1 MHLVLQ
7 VLEATTQVNGPEHYL
22 AGQKQ
27 QNEAYNNASTA
38 QEEFFHLTAATNHF
52 LAALVALLAADR
64 APESIAWQQATASGE
79 GAQHD

>member
-1 MHLVLQ
+1 M
-7 VLEATTQVNGPEHYL
+7 NGPEHYI

-27 QNEAYNNASTA
+27 LDHAYNNASTA
-38 QEEFFHLTAATNHF
+38 QEESFHLAAATNHF

-64 APESIAWQQATASGE
+64 APGSIAWQEATRPGE